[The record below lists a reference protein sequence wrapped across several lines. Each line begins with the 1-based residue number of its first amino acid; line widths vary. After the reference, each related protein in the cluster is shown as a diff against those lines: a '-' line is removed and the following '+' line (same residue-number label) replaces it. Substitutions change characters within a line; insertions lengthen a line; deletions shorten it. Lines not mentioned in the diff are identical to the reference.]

1 VLRTPGDSRSAQER
15 SDLNEKLETRE
26 RNMANSASSSIN
38 RERWTQLIAGII
50 CMIMIANLQYGW
62 TLFVHPM
69 NAAHRDWSVAAIQ
82 VAFSIF
88 VALETWLT
96 PIEGWIVDRLGPQKG
111 PKLMVAFGGVTI
123 ALGWIINSQAAS
135 LGMLYFGAALSGT
148 GAGAI
153 YATAVGQAVKWFP
166 DRRGL
171 AVGLTAAGF
180 GAGAALTVVPIR
192 EVIASFG
199 YQAAFFWFGLAQGAI
214 VFLLAWLLRAPE
226 PAEMANFGQ
235 PKVMATSHSYR
246 PSEMLMSPV
255 FWLLYVMFILVSA
268 SGLMATAQVAL
279 IARDFSVAN
288 VAILGG
294 ATALSVALIIDNL
307 ANGAARPLFGW
318 VSDHIGRE
326 NTMAVAFGLGAA
338 AYWLLGSAGTAPW
351 AFVIFAALIF
361 LTWGEI
367 FSLFPSTCTDC
378 FGPKFATVNLSLL
391 YTAKGASAFL
401 VPLANVIRAH
411 TGSWHMV
418 LVVAAAMNLLVVALA
433 LFVLKPMRNRLAAD
447 EGQLAHAM

>member
-1 VLRTPGDSRSAQER
+1 
-15 SDLNEKLETRE
+15 
-26 RNMANSASSSIN
+26 MANEAQARPMN

-62 TLFVHPM
+62 TLFVHPI
-69 NAAHRDWSVAAIQ
+69 AAKHGWSIAAIQ

-96 PIEGWIVDRLGPQKG
+96 PIEGWIVDRLGTQKG
-111 PKLMVAFGGVTI
+111 PKLMVAFGGVLI
-123 ALGWIINSQAAS
+123 AIGWIVNSLADS
-135 LGMLYFGAALSGT
+135 LSMLYLGAALSGIGG
-148 GAGAI
+148 GAV
-153 YATAVGQAVKWFP
+153 YATCVGQAVKWFP

-192 EVIASFG
+192 QMIASAG
-199 YQAAFFWFGLAQGAI
+199 YESTFFWFGLGQGAI
-214 VFLLAWLLRAPE
+214 VFMLAWLLRAPE
-226 PAEMANFGQ
+226 LDEIKAMANLAPPKVAQTARSSTPAEML
-235 PKVMATSHSYR
+235 K
-246 PSEMLMSPV
+246 SPV
-255 FWLLYVMFILVSA
+255 FWILYVMFVMVSA
-268 SGLMATAQVAL
+268 SGLMATAQIAL
-279 IARDFSVAN
+279 IARDFHVAN

-294 ATALSVALIIDNL
+294 ATALSVALIIDNV

-326 NTMAVAFGLGAA
+326 STMAIAFGLGAVS
-338 AYWLLGSAGTAPW
+338 YWLLGTIGTAPW
-351 AFVIFAALIF
+351 AFVVFAAMIF

-367 FSLFPSTCTDC
+367 FSLFPSTCTDS

-401 VPLANVIRAH
+401 VPLANVIKNA

-418 LVVAAAMNLLVVALA
+418 FLVTAAMNLMVVGLA
-433 LFVLKPMRNRLAAD
+433 LFVLKPIRSKVVGD
-447 EGQLAHAM
+447 TGKLAHVS